1 MNYYRQERAL
11 FLDSTIEMNALCM
24 NLQAC
29 KVTIFMTPCVIL
41 ITYYTDI
48 MQSLISVIRALF
60 CFCDITELR
69 RKYYCLKIEIF
80 IV

>member
-11 FLDSTIEMNALCM
+11 FLDPIIEMNALCM

-41 ITYYTDI
+41 ITNYTDI
-48 MQSLISVIRALF
+48 MQSLISVIHALF
-60 CFCDITELR
+60 CFCKIIGLR
-69 RKYYCLKIEIF
+69 RKYSCLKIKIF